1 MQQVQKTSVQPMLMN
16 VTQVAQA
23 LGVSRGTVYQMIL
36 TANLPVVLFGRKR
49 MIRPDALQAWLEKRE
64 QQL

>member
-1 MQQVQKTSVQPMLMN
+1 MQQVQKPSVQPMLMN

-49 MIRPDALQAWLEKRE
+49 MVRPDALKAWLQDRE

>member
-1 MQQVQKTSVQPMLMN
+1 MQQVQKPPIQPMLMN

-23 LGVSRGTVYQMIL
+23 LGVSRGTVYQLIL

-49 MIRPDALQAWLEKRE
+49 MIRPDALQAWLQARE